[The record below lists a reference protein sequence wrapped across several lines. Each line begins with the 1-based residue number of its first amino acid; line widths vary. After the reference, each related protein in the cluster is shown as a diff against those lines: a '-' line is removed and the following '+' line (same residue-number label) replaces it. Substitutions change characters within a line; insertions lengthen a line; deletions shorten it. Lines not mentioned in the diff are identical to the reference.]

1 MNGDVDEAEPDN
13 GDAVVPQPEPPSRYG
28 ALLTHSRGQAVVHP
42 TRDTWLE
49 VARSARGEGFDHLT
63 DITAVDFLAY
73 KAGRDLPAGIKPERF
88 EVVANLSSMAGRQR
102 IRMRVQV
109 PEDDPTLPS
118 LFDVWPGSETPERE
132 VYDMFGVVF
141 IDHPDMCRILMPD
154 DWVGHPLRKDFAV
167 GRIPVQFKD
176 EGMRR

>member
-1 MNGDVDEAEPDN
+1 MSGQPDEAEPDG
-13 GDAVVPQPEPPSRYG
+13 GDDVVSRPESLTRYG
-28 ALLTHSRGQAVVHP
+28 APLTHSHGQVVIHP

-49 VARSARGEGFDHLT
+49 VAESARVEGFDHLT
-63 DITAVDFLAY
+63 DITAVDFLTY
-73 KAGRDLPAGIKPERF
+73 EAGRDLPDGVEPERF
-88 EVVANLSSMAGRQR
+88 EVVATLSSMASRER

-141 IDHPDMCRILMPD
+141 VDHPDMCRILMPD
-154 DWVGHPLRKDFAV
+154 DWVGHPLRKDFAI